1 MSINPHM
8 EILKSLNYMFRIHC
22 KVVRKARVAS
32 EGNKMFWELALFY
45 GKSSNPGIPPIM
57 VETKSHNWYGSSWG
71 PPETDLFLRSAL
83 AGWAKPK
90 RWARCRSQAVWPYGA
105 CIWDLTQTIGEE
117 WKTHQDVGEFS
128 LVGGLEHFLFVHI
141 LGIIIPTDFHIFQ
154 GGRSTTNQHMFN
166 HR

>member
-57 VETKSHNWYGSSWG
+57 VETKSHNWYGSS
-71 PPETDLFLRSAL
+71 
-83 AGWAKPK
+83 
-90 RWARCRSQAVWPYGA
+90 
-105 CIWDLTQTIGEE
+105 
-117 WKTHQDVGEFS
+117 
-128 LVGGLEHFLFVHI
+128 
-141 LGIIIPTDFHIFQ
+141 
-154 GGRSTTNQHMFN
+154 
-166 HR
+166 